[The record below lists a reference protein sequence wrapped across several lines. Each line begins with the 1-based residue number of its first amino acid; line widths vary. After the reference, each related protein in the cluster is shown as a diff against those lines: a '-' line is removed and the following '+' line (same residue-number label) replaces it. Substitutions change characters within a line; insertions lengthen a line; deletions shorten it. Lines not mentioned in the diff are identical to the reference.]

1 MIKFYCDRCGVEIKA
16 IPHNQRTEYYRIKKV
31 TRFNELSDAPD
42 RDTTTVHLCDDC
54 QEELKNFIGNWKK
67 ND

>member
-31 TRFNELSDAPD
+31 VTRFDEFFNAPE
-42 RDTTTVHLCDDC
+42 RDTITVHLCDDC
-54 QEELKNFIGNWKK
+54 QEELDKFINGYK
-67 ND
+67 